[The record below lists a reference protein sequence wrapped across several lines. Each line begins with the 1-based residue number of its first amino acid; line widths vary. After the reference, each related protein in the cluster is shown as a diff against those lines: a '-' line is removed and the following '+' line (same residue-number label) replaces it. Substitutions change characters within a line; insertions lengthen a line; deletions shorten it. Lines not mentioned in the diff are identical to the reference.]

1 MIARAQGTTIGLGD
15 ITSRMRRPLPP
26 APQERG
32 EGRGET
38 VEDVIA
44 WCGFISCRR
53 HVGRTKR
60 ARMSSTVLRLTS
72 PRFQVFH
79 LPSTLLRLTAVRGQM
94 KGTIQ
99 QPAILLT
106 GATGCI
112 GGRLLPA
119 LEAGGRAVRCMTRRP
134 DALTGQ
140 IGPNS
145 SVVRGD
151 CLDPASLHG
160 AFAGID
166 TAYYMVHSMGG
177 SADFETR
184 DREAAQNFGAAARAA
199 GVRRIVYVGG
209 LGSSSGL
216 SRHLRSRHETG
227 EVLRASGVPVI
238 EFRSGIVLGAGS
250 LSFEL
255 IRALVERL
263 PVMVCPSWVRTPT
276 QPIALADLVAY
287 LAAALDLPHGESRLY
302 EVGGADVVSYREIMR
317 EYARWRGLRRLLIP
331 VPLLTPR
338 LSSLWLDLTT
348 PVYARVGR
356 QLVDGL
362 RTATV
367 VNDAAAR
374 TAFPIQPLGL
384 GPAIARAVEEE
395 DAAFAAA
402 PWSEATLATATTLRW
417 GGVRIR
423 GRLIHSAFVD
433 LPVPPAAAF
442 APIRRIGGAQ
452 GWYYGHWMWRLRGL
466 IDQLMG
472 GVGMSRGR
480 RDSEQLAAG
489 EVLDCWRVQVYEPD
503 ARLRL
508 EAEMKLPGRGWLEFD
523 VTPREGGGS
532 RVRQTA
538 VFDAVGLWGRF
549 YWHALYP
556 IHVLLFGGLLQSIAK
571 RSET

>member
-1 MIARAQGTTIGLGD
+1 MHDRL
-15 ITSRMRRPLPP
+15 RV
-26 APQERG
+26 RG
-32 EGRGET
+32 E
-38 VEDVIA
+38 
-44 WCGFISCRR
+44 
-53 HVGRTKR
+53 
-60 ARMSSTVLRLTS
+60 
-72 PRFQVFH
+72 
-79 LPSTLLRLTAVRGQM
+79 M
-94 KGTIQ
+94 KGTDQ

-112 GGRLLPA
+112 GGRLLAA
-119 LEAGGRAVRCMTRRP
+119 LEAGGREVRCMTRRP
-134 DALTGQ
+134 DALTGKV
-140 IGPNS
+140 GPNS

-151 CLDPASLHG
+151 CLKPDSLQG

-177 SADFETR
+177 SADFEAR

-209 LGSSSGL
+209 LGSASGL

-287 LAAALDLPHGESRLY
+287 LAAALDLPHGESRLF

-338 LSSLWLDLTT
+338 LSSLWLGLTT
-348 PVYARVGR
+348 PVYAKVGR

-367 VNDAAAR
+367 VNDAAAKN
-374 TAFPIQPLGL
+374 AFPIQPLGL
-384 GPAIARAVEEE
+384 RDAIAKAAVEE
-395 DAAFAAA
+395 DAAYAAT
-402 PWSEATLATATTLRW
+402 PWSEATLAPATPLRW

-423 GRLIHSAFVD
+423 GRLIHSTVRRSPGPARRRIRPNPAHRRRGRLVLRRLD
-433 LPVPPAAAF
+433 VALARSGRSVVGRGRNEPRQARRGASCRGRGPGLLAGRGLRTGRPPAPQGGNEAAGPRLARVRRH
-442 APIRRIGGAQ
+442 APGGRGIQ
-452 GWYYGHWMWRLRGL
+452 GAPDRRLRCGRP
-466 IDQLMG
+466 
-472 GVGMSRGR
+472 VGTILLARPVSDSRPAVRGAS
-480 RDSEQLAAG
+480 SEH
-489 EVLDCWRVQVYEPD
+489 
-503 ARLRL
+503 
-508 EAEMKLPGRGWLEFD
+508 
-523 VTPREGGGS
+523 
-532 RVRQTA
+532 RQTRGPGD
-538 VFDAVGLWGRF
+538 VPRPDPG
-549 YWHALYP
+549 
-556 IHVLLFGGLLQSIAK
+556 
-571 RSET
+571 

>member
-1 MIARAQGTTIGLGD
+1 
-15 ITSRMRRPLPP
+15 
-26 APQERG
+26 
-32 EGRGET
+32 
-38 VEDVIA
+38 
-44 WCGFISCRR
+44 
-53 HVGRTKR
+53 
-60 ARMSSTVLRLTS
+60 
-72 PRFQVFH
+72 
-79 LPSTLLRLTAVRGQM
+79 M
-94 KGTIQ
+94 KGTDRQ
-99 QPAILLT
+99 RAILLT

-112 GGRLLPA
+112 GGRLLAA
-119 LEAGGRAVRCMTRRP
+119 LEAGGREVRCMTRRP
-134 DALTGQ
+134 DALTGRV
-140 IGPNS
+140 GPNS

-151 CLDPASLHG
+151 CLKPDSLQG

-177 SADFETR
+177 SADFEAR
-184 DREAAQNFGAAARAA
+184 DREAAQNFGAAALAA

-209 LGSSSGL
+209 LGSASGL

-276 QPIALADLVAY
+276 QPIALADLVGY
-287 LAAALDLPHGESRLY
+287 LAAALDLPHGESRLF
-302 EVGGADVVSYREIMR
+302 EVGGSNVVSYREIMR

-338 LSSLWLDLTT
+338 LSSLWLGLTT
-348 PVYARVGR
+348 PVYAKVGR

-367 VNDAAAR
+367 VNDAAAKN
-374 TAFPIQPLGL
+374 AFPIQPLGL
-384 GPAIARAVEEE
+384 RDAIAKAAVEE
-395 DAAFAAA
+395 DAAYAAT
-402 PWSEATLATATTLRW
+402 PWSEATLAPATPLRW

-423 GRLIHSAFVD
+423 GRLIHSTAVD

-442 APIRRIGGAQ
+442 APIRRIGGAE
-452 GWYYGHWMWRLRGL
+452 GWYCGDWMWRLRGL
-466 IDQLMG
+466 VDQLLG

-480 RDSEQLAAG
+480 RDAEHLAAG
-489 EVLDCWRVQVYEPD
+489 EALDCWRVEVYEPD

-508 EAEMKLPGRGWLEFD
+508 RAEMKLPGRGWLEFD
-523 VTPREGGGS
+523 VTLREDGGS

-556 IHVLLFGGLLQSIAK
+556 IHVLLVGGLLRNIARRAVRTSPPAPQK
-571 RSET
+571 R